1 MAEKGEIV
9 MMFTSLDSIG
19 TVSAATSV
27 NQAVS
32 FLLAPASARSLVS
45 ILIFGFVS
53 RSL

>member
-9 MMFTSLDSIG
+9 MMFTGSDSIG
-19 TVSAATSV
+19 IVSAATSV
-27 NQAVS
+27 DQAVS
-32 FLLAPASARSLVS
+32 FLLAPTSARSLVS